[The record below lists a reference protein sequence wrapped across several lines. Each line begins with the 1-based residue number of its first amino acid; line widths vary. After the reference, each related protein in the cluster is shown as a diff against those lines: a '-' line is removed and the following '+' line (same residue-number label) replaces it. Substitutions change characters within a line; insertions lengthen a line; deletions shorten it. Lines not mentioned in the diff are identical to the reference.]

1 MKACGIQSLGQE
13 DAVFPE
19 EAVSGL
25 GIDSY
30 TLKDIEDAIR
40 TPLRDYRDQFDGA
53 LLKSDV
59 LEIDDLQI
67 GDELYGTVRNV
78 VAFGAFVDIG
88 LHSDGLVH
96 ITRMSRQR
104 VEDPSTIL
112 SVGDVIK
119 VWVVEIDKEKER
131 VGLEPPFSRGAHSAG
146 RPRGRIETEVRAE
159 VRTEDPEKGITAAAA
174 LAAMAETAIGRA
186 IMTRDLPAWQMPTQ
200 SFWRN
205 SERNTR

>member
-1 MKACGIQSLGQE
+1 M
-13 DAVFPE
+13 
-19 EAVSGL
+19 SGL

-96 ITRMSRQR
+96 ITRMSLQR

-131 VGLEPPFSRGAHSAG
+131 VGLSLLSPEELTQREAERKHRNRGQGRSQGRSQNRGSGKRNNGGRSAG
-146 RPRGRIETEVRAE
+146 GNGGNGHRKSNNDQGSSS
-159 VRTEDPEKGITAAAA
+159 
-174 LAAMAETAIGRA
+174 LADANAKLLAKFGKKH
-186 IMTRDLPAWQMPTQ
+186 
-200 SFWRN
+200 
-205 SERNTR
+205 